1 MHAVSVGLRFL
12 MLLPRNLVIA
22 VLKVYRVTI
31 SPLYGDVCKFYP
43 SCSRYGLEAITEH
56 GLIRGSG
63 LTLRRLGRCHPWAL
77 GGVDDVPQCQHP
89 RVVVTKHGFVL
100 PATTGRS

>member
-1 MHAVSVGLRFL
+1 MHAFSLMARFL
-12 MLLPRNLVIA
+12 WLLPRNVIIA

-43 SCSRYGLEAITEH
+43 SCSRYGLEAITEY
-56 GLIRGSG
+56 GVIRGSG

-77 GGVDDVPQCQHP
+77 GGVDDVPHHEHP
-89 RVVVTKHGFVL
+89 HVIVTKHGFVL

>member
-1 MHAVSVGLRFL
+1 MASYFLRFVVL
-12 MLLPRNLVIA
+12 IPRNIA
-22 VLKVYRVTI
+22 IGFIKIYRVFI

-56 GLIRGSG
+56 GIIRGSG

-77 GGVDDVPQCQHP
+77 GGVDDVPACSHP
-89 RVVVTKHGFVL
+89 TIHVTKHGFVL
-100 PATTGRS
+100 PAAIGRS

>member
-1 MHAVSVGLRFL
+1 MRSAKFIARFVW
-12 MLLPRNLVIA
+12 LLPRNVVIA
-22 VLKVYRVTI
+22 VLKAYRVCI

-56 GLIRGSG
+56 GVIRGSG

-77 GGVDDVPQCQHP
+77 GGVDDVPPCQHP
-89 RVVVTKHGFVL
+89 HYSVTRHGFVL